1 MKYVVDTSAFFAM
14 QDLPQDAEIL
24 VPPGVLSE
32 LKKYQDKRT
41 DYWEF
46 KIKLTHPSAESLE
59 AVKIAAQK
67 TGDTHRLS
75 ETDIEVLALA
85 HDLNATILTEDYSIQ
100 NVARSMGI
108 DYLNIVTRGIK
119 EIFSWEM
126 KCIGCGRVFDE
137 KIKECPICGS
147 PLKCRRS
154 RKKK

>member
-14 QDLPQDAEIL
+14 EDLPQDAEIL

-32 LKKYQDKRT
+32 LKKYKDRRL

-46 KIKLTHPSAESLE
+46 KIKITHPSTTSLE
-59 AVKIAAQK
+59 AVRLAAQK
-67 TGDTHRLS
+67 TGDTHKLS
-75 ETDIEVLALA
+75 DTDIEVLALA
-85 HDLNATILTEDYSIQ
+85 FDLKATILTEDYSIQ
-100 NVARSMGI
+100 NVARTMGI
-108 DYLNIVTRGIK
+108 DYINIVTRGIK

-126 KCIGCGRVFDE
+126 RCLGCGRAFDKE
-137 KIKECPICGS
+137 IKECPVCGS